1 MSEWYI
7 IEYIVGK
14 GGELC
19 QEGAGNAPDITVM
32 MNFLTGSYQHNIDA
46 KGRLTVPAK
55 LREQLGES
63 FYLTKGIDGCIFV
76 YPERE
81 WEAFLER
88 LCALPLAQAA
98 PVQRHFISNSALVEC
113 DSMGRILIP
122 KNLRE
127 FAALEKDTMFLG
139 VGRRAEIWSTPRYEE
154 VSAALSQADI
164 LETMS
169 QVMI

>member
-1 MSEWYI
+1 MSAWC
-7 IEYIVGK
+7 GSH
-14 GGELC
+14 
-19 QEGAGNAPDITVM
+19 PDMSVM

-46 KGRLTVPAK
+46 KGRLTVPVK
-55 LREQLGES
+55 LREQLGDQ

-76 YPERE
+76 YPEKE
-81 WEAFLER
+81 WESFLER
-88 LCALPLAQAA
+88 LCALPIAQAA
-98 PVQRHFISNSALVEC
+98 PVQRHFISNSALVET

-127 FAALEKDTMFLG
+127 YAALEKDTLFLG
-139 VGRRAEIWSTPRYEE
+139 VGKRGEIWSSARYEE

>member
-1 MSEWYI
+1 M
-7 IEYIVGK
+7 
-14 GGELC
+14 C
-19 QEGAGNAPDITVM
+19 QEGVTCTRHCVM
-32 MNFLTGSYQHNIDA
+32 MNFMTGSYQHNIDA
-46 KGRLTVPAK
+46 KGRLTVPVK

-76 YPERE
+76 YPEKE
-81 WEAFLER
+81 WESFLER

-98 PVQRHFISNSALVEC
+98 PVQRHFISNSALVET

-127 FAALEKDTMFLG
+127 YAALEKDTLFLG
-139 VGRRAEIWSTPRYEE
+139 VGRRGEIWSAVRYEE
-154 VSAALSQADI
+154 MCAKISQEDI